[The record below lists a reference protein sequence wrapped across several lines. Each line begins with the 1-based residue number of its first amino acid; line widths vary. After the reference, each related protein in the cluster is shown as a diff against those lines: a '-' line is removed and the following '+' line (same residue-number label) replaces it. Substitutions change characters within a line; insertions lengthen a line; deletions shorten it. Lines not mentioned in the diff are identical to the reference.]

1 MLLGPTEDGNDL
13 FSRLIHCD
21 SEGKEDKTTV
31 DIISNSI
38 VVRILGIDH
47 RDLLLELHEFLH
59 LDTML
64 VKAAQNI
71 TRTSPRRTLF
81 KGSHL

>member
-1 MLLGPTEDGNDL
+1 MLLGPTEDG
-13 FSRLIHCD
+13 

-47 RDLLLELHEFLH
+47 RDLLLELH
-59 LDTML
+59 LDTIL